1 MNEDTSL
8 PQPFSRMEI
17 ATIAA
22 MLLGKFAKD
31 SEYRSACESAL
42 NLLTI
47 AEEVADKYDPD
58 KQDTA
63 SPFLQ
68 LLDQV
73 EIEPS
78 PEFLLQ
84 EQLLRLGFKNGSQID
99 PESEL
104 QIPWFEF
111 SKEILHPTEDLKK
124 REENFEAWL
133 LSKVSDKQVASSILR
148 KLREFGICKN
158 LVIRYLKE
166 FPAWWDACKSRKNS
180 ESGKAGA
187 KEKKS
192 IAEKKKNAKQ

>member
-58 KQDTA
+58 KQDMA
-63 SPFLQ
+63 NPFLQ

-84 EQLLRLGFKNGSQID
+84 EQLLRLGFKNGSKLD
-99 PESEL
+99 PESQNPL
-104 QIPWFEF
+104 HWDKFWR
-111 SKEILHPTEDLKK
+111 KVLHPQKPSNM
-124 REENFEAWL
+124 REKNFKAWL
-133 LSKVSDKQVASSILR
+133 LSKVSKKEVSSILH
-148 KLREFGICKN
+148 KLKKHGVPKS
-158 LVIRYLKE
+158 LVIMYLKE
-166 FPAWWDACKSRKNS
+166 FPSWWKDYNSRRNSASAKEAAEKRKNA
-180 ESGKAGA
+180 GK
-187 KEKKS
+187 
-192 IAEKKKNAKQ
+192 